1 MPYQH
6 RLMEKE
12 GYLLVTGTVPC
23 DLESTLESMRR
34 AQVELRGAPGLSVV
48 VDIRRASYFP
58 TQDEAKEL
66 AERLADKELAG
77 SRRVAFVTEA
87 GVQYGLARMVSL
99 FSGTEGTGAAV
110 FLEYE
115 AGVAWAVNGVVPS

>member
-12 GYLLVTGTVPC
+12 GYLLVTGSVPC

-34 AQVELRGAPGLSVV
+34 AKVELRGAPRLAVV

-66 AERLADKELAG
+66 AEKLSDKELAG
-77 SRRVAFVTEA
+77 SRRIAFVAEP
-87 GVQYGLARMVSL
+87 GVQYGLARMVSM

-110 FLEYE
+110 FLDYE
-115 AGVAWAVNGVVPS
+115 SGVAWAVNGVAPS